1 MRKQLEQQ
9 LGQQLE
15 LDSSVAGGCDVNGEL
30 DWIWGR
36 LHSAGAVVT
45 AG

>member
-15 LDSSVAGGCDVNGEL
+15 LDSSVAGGCDVDGEL
-30 DWIWGR
+30 GWIWR
-36 LHSAGAVVT
+36 QLHSAGAGVA